1 MSLRDIVSNAGAT
14 LYAEIALVIF
24 FLVFVG
30 VVIYVALRRKGAW
43 EHERHLPLDHD
54 EPADALEDKRR

>member
-1 MSLRDIVSNAGAT
+1 MGLRDIVSNAGAT

-30 VVIYVALRRKGAW
+30 IVVYVALRRKGAW
-43 EHERHLPLDHD
+43 ERERHLPLDD
-54 EPADALEDKRR
+54 AEPADALEDKDR